1 MLTNSIYA
9 QVRLEQNNFYSNY
22 IQVVPG
28 YQYNQYYTLKRAH
41 LYLNSKYE
49 DTNQYMGRD
58 KLFFNIVIP
67 PCEVAMRMLNVDTK
81 NIRLWPTNPKSYF
94 STYLLEKELKLWL
107 KDNKMARILN
117 QIAEEAPRYGSVVL
131 EKTKDGAELVDLRK
145 LINDPTVENIQ
156 DSRFIT
162 TIHYMTETELRDS
175 GWDNVETAIDRFANT
190 SSMES
195 FEDQYGNLNQIQT
208 TPYIKVWK
216 RYGEVPTWW
225 IDSKA
230 KPGTTAGDKLVK
242 SVFIIAGADRFAL
255 NAEGKPTGEMGVTLF
270 KSKWYKKWPY
280 KDFHYTKIKGRW
292 MGLGVTEML
301 FDAQVRMNELKN
313 QKRISMELSS
323 MHLLQTPDRTIV
335 RNALTDLQNGDI
347 IVSPNGITPIPL
359 EERNLPA
366 FENEEESYMGQV
378 DRLSFAYEAIRG
390 QQADNQTTLGQTQI
404 AVAQSSSVYA
414 FKRENLQIFLRE
426 YFNELV
432 LPQLMKDLTPD
443 HIMRF
448 TGTAQEL
455 QVLDQ
460 AAGDLAANDYIKQ
473 KIVKGHFVAPE
484 EVEFLKQIK
493 VKEYQKLGE
502 SRFLQIKKNFYDDA
516 DFEFDFLIGNEQA
529 DPATMTQNYQAVLS
543 ELVEAQQ
550 TGALND
556 PRVKLV
562 FSKWA
567 EQMGINQAEFDQAD
581 QQSGAQQLQAQ
592 QQPNGQQNQ
601 QSSAG
606 GGQNIQQPQKQ
617 AASVNTS

>member
-1 MLTNSIYA
+1 VQTSIYA
-9 QVRLEQNNFYSNY
+9 QIRLEQNNFYSNY

-28 YQYNQYYTLKRAH
+28 YQYNQYYTLKRVH

-49 DTNQYMGRD
+49 DTNQFMGRD

-81 NIRLWPTNPKSYF
+81 QIKLWPTNPKSYF

-107 KDNKMARILN
+107 KQNKMGRILN

-175 GWDNVETAIDRFANT
+175 GWDNTDVAIERFANT

-216 RYGEVPTWW
+216 RYGEVPEWW
-225 IDSKA
+225 IDGGKSE
-230 KPGTTAGDKLVK
+230 KLVK
-242 SVFIIAGADRFAL
+242 ALFITAGCDRFAM
-255 NAEGKPTGEMGVTLF
+255 NAEGKPTGELGVTLF
-270 KSKWYKKWPY
+270 KSRWHKKWPY

-292 MGLGVTEML
+292 MGMGMVEML
-301 FDAQVRMNELKN
+301 FDAQVRINELKN
-313 QKRISMELSS
+313 QKRLSMELSS
-323 MHLLQTPDRTIV
+323 MHLLQTKDRTIV
-335 RNALTDLQNGDI
+335 KNALTDLQNGDV
-347 IVSPNGITPIPL
+347 IVSPNGIEPIAI

-366 FENEEESYMGQV
+366 FENEEQSYLAQV

-390 QQADNQTTLGQTQI
+390 QEPQGQTTLGQTQI

-414 FKRENLQIFLRE
+414 FKRENLEIFLRE

-432 LPQLMKDLTPD
+432 MPQVMKDLSAD

-448 TGTAQEL
+448 VGTAQEL
-455 QVLDQ
+455 QKLDQ
-460 AAGDLAANDYIKQ
+460 AAGELAANDY
-473 KIVKGHFVAPE
+473 VKSQMLKGKYVTPE
-484 EVEFLKQIK
+484 EVEMLKDMQI
-493 VKEYQKLGE
+493 KEYQKSGE
-502 SRFLQIKKNFYDDA
+502 SRFVSIKKNLYDDLE
-516 DFEFDFLIGNEQA
+516 FEFDFLIGNEQA
-529 DPATMTQNYQAVLS
+529 DPATLTAGYQIVLTTMIN
-543 ELVEAQQ
+543 AKA
-550 TGALND
+550 TGALED
-556 PRVKLV
+556 PRIKLV

-567 EQMGINQAEFDQAD
+567 EQMGVSQAEFELAD
-581 QQSGAQQLQAQ
+581 QQATQQLQLQAKQ
-592 QQPNGQQNQ
+592 QQNAQERPGLQ
-601 QSSAG
+601 QSQVQAG
-606 GGQNIQQPQKQ
+606 AI
-617 AASVNTS
+617 AAPAGK

>member
-1 MLTNSIYA
+1 MQTSIYA
-9 QVRLEQNNFYSNY
+9 QIRLEQNNFYSNY

-28 YQYNQYYTLKRAH
+28 YQYNQYYTLKRVH

-49 DTNQYMGRD
+49 DTNQFMGRD

-81 NIRLWPTNPKSYF
+81 QIKLWPTNPKSYF

-107 KDNKMARILN
+107 KQNKMGRILN

-175 GWDNVETAIDRFANT
+175 GWDNTDVAIERFANT

-216 RYGEVPTWW
+216 RYGEVPEWW
-225 IDSKA
+225 IDGGKSE
-230 KPGTTAGDKLVK
+230 KLVK
-242 SVFIIAGADRFAL
+242 ALFITAGCDRFAM
-255 NAEGKPTGEMGVTLF
+255 NAEGKPTGELGVTLF
-270 KSKWYKKWPY
+270 KSRWHKKWPY

-292 MGLGVTEML
+292 MGMGMVEML
-301 FDAQVRMNELKN
+301 FDAQVRINELKN
-313 QKRISMELSS
+313 QKRLSMELSS
-323 MHLLQTPDRTIV
+323 MHLLQTKDRTIV
-335 RNALTDLQNGDI
+335 KNALTDLQNGDV
-347 IVSPNGITPIPL
+347 IVSPNGIEPIAI

-366 FENEEESYMGQV
+366 FENEEQSYLAQV

-390 QQADNQTTLGQTQI
+390 QEPQGQTTLGQTQI

-414 FKRENLQIFLRE
+414 FKRENLEIFLRE

-432 LPQLMKDLTPD
+432 MPQVMKDLSAD

-448 TGTAQEL
+448 VGTAQEL
-455 QVLDQ
+455 QKLDQ
-460 AAGDLAANDYIKQ
+460 AAGELAANDY
-473 KIVKGHFVAPE
+473 VKSQMLKGKYVTPE
-484 EVEFLKQIK
+484 EVEMLKDMQI
-493 VKEYQKLGE
+493 KEYQKSGE
-502 SRFLQIKKNFYDDA
+502 SRFVSIKKNLYDDLE
-516 DFEFDFLIGNEQA
+516 FEFDFLIGNEQA
-529 DPATMTQNYQAVLS
+529 DPATLTAGYQIVLTTMIN
-543 ELVEAQQ
+543 AKA
-550 TGALND
+550 TGALED
-556 PRVKLV
+556 PRIKLV

-567 EQMGINQAEFDQAD
+567 EQMGVSQAEFELAD
-581 QQSGAQQLQAQ
+581 QQATQQLQLQAKQ
-592 QQPNGQQNQ
+592 QQNAQERPGLQ
-601 QSSAG
+601 QSQVQAG
-606 GGQNIQQPQKQ
+606 AI
-617 AASVNTS
+617 AAPAGK

>member
-1 MLTNSIYA
+1 MAPSIFA

-49 DTNQYMGRD
+49 DSNQYMGRD
-58 KLFFNIVIP
+58 KLFYNVVIP

-175 GWDNVETAIDRFANT
+175 GWNNIDVAIERFANT

-195 FEDQYGNLNQIQT
+195 FEDQYGNLNQIET
-208 TPYIKVWK
+208 SPYIKVWK

-225 IDSKA
+225 IDDKA
-230 KPGTTAGDKLVK
+230 KPGSDEGDKLVK

-255 NAEGKPTGEMGVTLF
+255 NTDGKPTGEMGVVLF

-292 MGLGVTEML
+292 LGLGVTEML

-313 QKRISMELSS
+313 QKRLSMELSS
-323 MHLLQTPDRTIV
+323 MHLLQTKDRSIV

-347 IVSPNGITPIPL
+347 IVSPNGIEPISI

-366 FENEEESYMGQV
+366 FQEEEQSYMGQV

-390 QQADNQTTLGQTQI
+390 QEPSGQTTLGQTQI

-432 LPQLMKDLTPD
+432 LPQLMRDLTPD

-448 TGTAQEL
+448 TGSAQEL
-455 QVLDQ
+455 QLLDT
-460 AAGDLAANDYIKQ
+460 AAGELAANDY
-473 KIVKGHFVAPE
+473 VKARIIQGKYCTPE

-493 VKEYQKLGE
+493 IKEYQKLGE
-502 SRFLQIKKNFYDDA
+502 SRFLKIKKNFYEDA
-516 DFEFDFLIGNEQA
+516 NFEFDFIIGNEQA
-529 DPATMTQNYQAVLS
+529 DPATMTQNYQTVLT
-543 ELVEAQQ
+543 ELVNASQ

-556 PRVKLV
+556 PRIKLV

-567 EQMGINQAEFDQAD
+567 EQMGISQAEFDTAD
-581 QQSGAQQLQAQ
+581 QQSGTQQQLQASQ
-592 QQPNGQQNQ
+592 LQNGSQNQ
-601 QSSAG
+601 QSQG

-617 AASVNTS
+617 TIAANTA